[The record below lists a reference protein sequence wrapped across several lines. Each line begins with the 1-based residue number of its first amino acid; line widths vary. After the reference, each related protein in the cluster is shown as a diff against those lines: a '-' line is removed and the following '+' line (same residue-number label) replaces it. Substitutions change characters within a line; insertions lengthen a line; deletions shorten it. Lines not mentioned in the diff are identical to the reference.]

1 MVVGQQHVFD
11 GLVANSADLLY
22 QIARHIGRCR
32 GIADQDV
39 FVTDDH
45 TRVWITFGCV
55 SPAMRTELLKLD
67 LLIGQIGL
75 AGEGFGGHWG
85 LLTLAFAKIWIVGG
99 FVLLLNTRSS
109 TGWG

>member
-1 MVVGQQHVFD
+1 
-11 GLVANSADLLY
+11 
-22 QIARHIGRCR
+22 
-32 GIADQDV
+32 
-39 FVTDDH
+39 
-45 TRVWITFGCV
+45 
-55 SPAMRTELLKLD
+55 MRTELLKLD

>member
-1 MVVGQQHVFD
+1 MVVGQQHIFD

-22 QIARHIGRCR
+22 QIARHIGRSRC
-32 GIADQDV
+32 IADQDV
-39 FVTDDH
+39 FVANDH

-75 AGEGFGGHWG
+75 AGEGFGGHWC
-85 LLTLAFAKIWIVGG
+85 LLTLAFAKNWIVGG

-109 TGWG
+109 MGWG